1 MSKIN
6 GLVKKIEQFERLS
19 LFGNRRDFLKSVAQD
34 YAGIADNTALQGSID
49 ALRTKLLEWSKSSGE
64 RLEGIG
70 NLMPKKVMG
79 YYETLGALRN
89 SDLGSGSLA
98 QMNAIVSALAQMSFN
113 DNGAWVQ
120 SVLPTLSQASKA
132 LTSKQNQLSA
142 VVPPANPE
150 SNVAG
155 PAPKAVSTSTL
166 PSIPKDIQQRLSD
179 LMMPAGLLAVPL
191 KVDGA
196 LGPDTQKALNTY
208 KKHFKLENASTNEL
222 YHHIRTLKSIVDTAK
237 ENQDY
242 VANRQ

>member
-6 GLVKKIEQFERLS
+6 GLIKKIEQFERLS
-19 LFGNRRDFLKSVAQD
+19 LFGNRRDFLKSFAQD
-34 YAGIADNTALQGSID
+34 YKDIADNTALQGSID

-79 YYETLGALRN
+79 YYETLGTLRN
-89 SDLGSGSLA
+89 SDLGTTSLA
-98 QMNAIVSALAQMSFN
+98 QIKAIVTALAQMSFN

-120 SVLPTLSQASKA
+120 SVLPTLSQTSKVT
-132 LTSKQNQLSA
+132 TSKQNELSA

-155 PAPKAVSTSTL
+155 PSPKTAPTSTL
-166 PSIPKDIQQRLSD
+166 ASIPKDIQQKLSD
-179 LMMPAGLLAVPL
+179 LMIPAGMLAVPL
-191 KVDGA
+191 KVDGV
-196 LGPDTQKALNTY
+196 LGTETQKALSAY
-208 KKHFKLENASTNEL
+208 KKHFNLGSASTNEL
-222 YHHIRTLKSIVDTAK
+222 YHHIRTLKSIEDTAK
-237 ENQDY
+237 ENQEY